1 MISRKNKPNKVY
13 AMKVAGKSN
22 PDTNTML
29 ERDIGKLGSKCRFLV
44 ETIATFASKV
54 TSKAN
59 NFLYYLKHEL
69 SINSSFL

>member
-22 PDTNTML
+22 PDENTMI

-54 TSKAN
+54 TS
-59 NFLYYLKHEL
+59 
-69 SINSSFL
+69 